1 MEKSALLF
9 VFLTLGTVGLALLI
23 QRQSVPVWQKR
34 GYERGGYEPATKQT
48 AVNAIAQ
55 FAIYALL
62 AAVSACRF
70 AIGNDYWPYRENF
83 KRIFNDGIV
92 SSEFGFNLTV
102 KALFHVFGYDNY
114 LPVFAFFSLLTVL
127 FFVLALRDQSD
138 CFALSLFLLMANGY
152 YFQSF
157 NTIRYYLALAV
168 ALYAMKFVLRREY
181 GKFVLLA
188 LFFATFHKTILF
200 VIPAYLLAYYLARTG
215 LKKWHL
221 VVGGAFLAS
230 LIVGQKL
237 YRWVIFR
244 LYPYYENSHFDAAHV
259 SYAGIAKCVGALA
272 LCGIVWWTYRKE
284 EGTQTDK
291 ENGIVLRF
299 YAVLNLFGI
308 VTFLCGSF
316 IPEVT
321 RIGYYLVISQVFLIP
336 TAIGRMKK
344 GWLREVCK
352 WGCILAFCLY
362 FVLLLK
368 QLYQND
374 VRILPY
380 MSWIFYYK

>member
-23 QRQSVPVWQKR
+23 QKQSIPVWQKR

-138 CFALSLFLLMANGY
+138 CFAFS
-152 YFQSF
+152 
-157 NTIRYYLALAV
+157 
-168 ALYAMKFVLRREY
+168 
-181 GKFVLLA
+181 
-188 LFFATFHKTILF
+188 LFFADGEWILF
-200 VIPAYLLAYYLARTG
+200 
-215 LKKWHL
+215 
-221 VVGGAFLAS
+221 
-230 LIVGQKL
+230 
-237 YRWVIFR
+237 
-244 LYPYYENSHFDAAHV
+244 
-259 SYAGIAKCVGALA
+259 
-272 LCGIVWWTYRKE
+272 
-284 EGTQTDK
+284 
-291 ENGIVLRF
+291 
-299 YAVLNLFGI
+299 
-308 VTFLCGSF
+308 
-316 IPEVT
+316 PE
-321 RIGYYLVISQVFLIP
+321 L
-336 TAIGRMKK
+336 
-344 GWLREVCK
+344 
-352 WGCILAFCLY
+352 
-362 FVLLLK
+362 
-368 QLYQND
+368 
-374 VRILPY
+374 
-380 MSWIFYYK
+380 